1 MGETDVT
8 FRHLLRG
15 LPRPILRLAFP
26 RRRLEPLG
34 PFDSSVDRPRQR
46 TTDGLFR
53 VRDRTGEAAVHV
65 EI

>member
-26 RRRLEPLG
+26 DHPLEPLG
-34 PFDSSVDRPRQR
+34 PFDPSVESASTASLTWRASKPGSRSR
-46 TTDGLFR
+46 
-53 VRDRTGEAAVHV
+53 
-65 EI
+65 